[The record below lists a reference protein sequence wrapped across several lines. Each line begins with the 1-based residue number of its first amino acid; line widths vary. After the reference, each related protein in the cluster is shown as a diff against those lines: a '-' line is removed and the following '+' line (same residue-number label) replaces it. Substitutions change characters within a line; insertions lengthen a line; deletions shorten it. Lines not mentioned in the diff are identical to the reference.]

1 MGLDGPVCTTARQSG
16 SLLGVQGE
24 VTLFK
29 EFDAFDELE
38 SYSTN
43 VGSLE
48 VSYAESN
55 TVDYSVVNT
64 EPNPAIRDGITKE
77 ETTRKLYRSSLVALK
92 RTFSNCPRWKK

>member
-38 SYSTN
+38 SYSTS

-64 EPNPAIRDGITKE
+64 EPNPAI
-77 ETTRKLYRSSLVALK
+77 
-92 RTFSNCPRWKK
+92 